1 MKTVLSILLLAIF
14 SLGTGSLFGQT
25 TGPTRYTNYS
35 YMKVTPEKYGEYIKL
50 EKAWKKLHM
59 ALKKAGK
66 LDDWSLTEVISPSG
80 SSTQYNFVT
89 RNTYLGEAQ
98 YASTFDQNYMP
109 ENWQSMLTVDE
120 IDLVLRTGEIRTL
133 VKNET
138 WVQSD
143 LIWSKDTISKGKV
156 VVFNY
161 FSIPEGKTNGDH
173 TKVER
178 DIWKPVH
185 QARIKA
191 GTMRGWVLLDM
202 MLPFGSAYPYS
213 SATID
218 VYNDMKQYLMQDGME
233 DTFKKVHPGKD
244 INVLWKQTSDA
255 CKLVRG
261 EVRVVLDRL
270 SWK

>member
-1 MKTVLSILLLAIF
+1 MKTVLSFFFMALLCL
-14 SLGTGSLFGQT
+14 STGSLFGQM

-35 YMKVTPEKYGEYIKL
+35 YMKVLPEKYEEYIKL

-59 ALKKAGK
+59 ASKKAGK
-66 LDDWSLTEVISPSG
+66 LDDWSLTEVIFPSG
-80 SSTQYNFVT
+80 SSTQYNFVA
-89 RNTYLGEAQ
+89 RNSFLGEAQ
-98 YASTFDQNYMP
+98 YAATFDQNYMP
-109 ENWQSMLTVDE
+109 ENWQSLLTIDE
-120 IDLVLRTGEIRTL
+120 IDLVLRTGEIRTM

-138 WVQSD
+138 WVQTDVIRSE
-143 LIWSKDTISKGKV
+143 DTISKAKV

-161 FSIPEGKTNGDH
+161 FSIPEGKTDSDH

-191 GTMRGWVLLDM
+191 GTMRGWVLMDM
-202 MLPFGSAYPYS
+202 MLPFGSGYAYS
-213 SATID
+213 SATVD
-218 VYNDMKQYLMQDGME
+218 VYNDMKQYLMQNGME

-244 INVLWKQTSDA
+244 LNALWKQTSDA